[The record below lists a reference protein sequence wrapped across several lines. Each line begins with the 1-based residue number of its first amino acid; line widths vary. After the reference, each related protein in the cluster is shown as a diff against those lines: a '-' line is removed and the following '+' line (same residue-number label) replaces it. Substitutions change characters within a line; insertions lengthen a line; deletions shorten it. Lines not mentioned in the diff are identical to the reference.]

1 MAYVPGSG
9 STMDMQTAL
18 EHHRAGRLAEAAQIY
33 QRILEQDPN
42 QPDALHLMGNAACQ
56 LGDAA
61 LAVALIARALALR
74 PDTAGYLLSL
84 AMAHRAQ
91 GQHEQAL
98 AAYREVLALDAGSA
112 SAHFGIGNTL
122 QAMGQP
128 QPALD
133 SFATALELNPDLI
146 EARFNLANLEKSL
159 GHHEA
164 AIAHYRTAI
173 AQRPDFADA
182 HHNLGSALQALGRF
196 DEALASYRL
205 ALSAKLP
212 ETHNNIANILAGR
225 GQFEPALAHYRQ
237 ALDIKPD
244 YAEASNN
251 MGNALRQLDRFDDA
265 LAAFAA
271 ALRIAPDYAAAHLSL
286 GALLMARDQLDDAER
301 HYRAALATAPAQAH
315 FHLGL
320 LKDRQDDLP
329 AARASF
335 ERAIACRGDLVD
347 AIYNLGVVLG
357 RLLRPADAEQRYRQV
372 LALDPEHVD
381 AHINLSAILIDTER
395 REEGRVH
402 IDHAYTRQNVF
413 THSSAGAKRTVLI
426 LFDAGKGNM
435 NLSYLFKRPANNI
448 IDWMIAYAGEQ
459 QASQLPPYDLVFNAM
474 GDADLTAGTE
484 EPMRRFLAVCDK
496 PLLNPPAL
504 VARTAR
510 DKLPAL
516 LDGLD
521 HLLVPAVWRY
531 ADHTQWPAALADQLP
546 LLVRP
551 IYSHGGVGLTLVHS
565 REELAQLQALRP
577 GPVYVSRYID
587 YRSDDG
593 WFRKYRMIFID
604 RKPYPYHLAISPN
617 WMVHYYNAGMTELA
631 WKLEEERVYL
641 QDPGRVLGAAGMRAI
656 EAIAARMD
664 LDYAGIDF
672 TLLPDGRILVF
683 EANPTMLAHPE
694 DPAGPLAHKNL
705 STQRIFDAFEA
716 LLERRC
722 AA

>member
-61 LAVALIARALALR
+61 LDV
-74 PDTAGYLLSL
+74 
-84 AMAHRAQ
+84 
-91 GQHEQAL
+91 
-98 AAYREVLALDAGSA
+98 GST

-251 MGNALRQLDRFDDA
+251 MGNALRQLDRIDDA
-265 LAAFAA
+265 LAAFSA
-271 ALRIAPDYAAAHLSL
+271 ALRIAPDYAASHLSL

-301 HYRAALATAPAQAH
+301 HYRAALATAPALAH

-320 LKDRQDDLP
+320 LKARQDDLP

-372 LALDPEHVD
+372 LALDPDHVD

-395 REEGRVH
+395 REEGRAH

-496 PLLNPPAL
+496 PLLNSPAL

-521 HLLVPAVWRY
+521 GLLVPEVWRY

-551 IYSHGGVGLTLVHS
+551 IYSHGGVGLTLVRS
-565 REELAQLQALRP
+565 REELALLQAQRP

-587 YRSDDG
+587 YRSGDG

-617 WMVHYYNAGMTELA
+617 WMVHYYNAGMAALP
-631 WKLEEERVYL
+631 WKLAEEQAYL
-641 QDPGRVLGAAGMRAI
+641 DHPERVLGVAGMRAI

>member
-1 MAYVPGSG
+1 
-9 STMDMQTAL
+9 MDMQTAL
-18 EHHRAGRLAEAAQIY
+18 ELHRAGRLAEAAQIY
-33 QRILEQDPN
+33 RRILEEDPD

-61 LAVALIARALALR
+61 LAVALIDRALALR
-74 PDTAGYLLSL
+74 PATPGYLLSL
-84 AMAHRAQ
+84 AMAQRAQ
-91 GQHEQAL
+91 GQHELAL
-98 AAYREVLALDAGSA
+98 AAYRDVLALDAGSA
-112 SAHFGIGNTL
+112 SAHFGIGNTR
-122 QAMGQP
+122 QAMGQA
-128 QPALD
+128 QLALD
-133 SFATALELNPDLI
+133 SFAQALALNPEMI

-164 AIAHYRTAI
+164 AIAHYRMAI
-173 AQRPDFADA
+173 ARRPDFADA

-196 DEALASYRL
+196 DDALLSYRL
-205 ALSAKLP
+205 ALSANLP
-212 ETHNNIANILAGR
+212 ETHNNIANILIEW
-225 GQFEPALAHYRQ
+225 GQFEQALEHYRQ

-251 MGNALRQLDRFDDA
+251 MGNVLRQLGRIDEA
-265 LAAFAA
+265 LAAFDT
-271 ALRIAPDYAAAHLSL
+271 ALRIAPDYAAAHLNV
-286 GALLMARDQLDDAER
+286 GAVLMARDQLDDAER
-301 HYRAALATAPAQAH
+301 HYIAALASAPAQAH
-315 FHLGL
+315 FQLGL
-320 LKDRQDDLP
+320 LKDRRDDLP

-335 ERAIACRGDLVD
+335 EQAVACDAAYVD

-357 RLLRPADAEQRYRQV
+357 RLLRFADAEQRYRQV
-372 LALDPEHVD
+372 LALDPDHVD
-381 AHINLSAILIDTER
+381 AHINLSAILIDSER
-395 REEGRVH
+395 REEGRAH
-402 IDHAYTRQNVF
+402 IDRAYTRQNVF
-413 THSSAGAKRTVLI
+413 THSSPGAERTVLI

-448 IDWMIAYAGEQ
+448 IDWMIAYADDW

-521 HLLVPAVWRY
+521 HLLVPEVWRY
-531 ADHTQWPAALADQLP
+531 ADHTQWPAALADRLP

-551 IYSHGGVGLTLVHS
+551 IYSHGGVGLTLVHT
-565 REELAQLQALRP
+565 REELAQLQARQP

-617 WMVHYYNAGMTELA
+617 WMVHYYNAGMTELP
-631 WKLEEERVYL
+631 WKLAEEQAYL
-641 QDPGRVLGAAGMRAI
+641 DEPERVLGAAGMRAI
-656 EAIAARMD
+656 AAIAARMD

-694 DPAGPLAHKNL
+694 DPAGPLAHKNV

>member
-1 MAYVPGSG
+1 MRASISPIWKNRWAITMPRSRITGRRSLSVPTSPTPTTIWG
-9 STMDMQTAL
+9 APCR
-18 EHHRAGRLAEAAQIY
+18 HWAASM
-33 QRILEQDPN
+33 RRWP
-42 QPDALHLMGNAACQ
+42 
-56 LGDAA
+56 
-61 LAVALIARALALR
+61 
-74 PDTAGYLLSL
+74 
-84 AMAHRAQ
+84 
-91 GQHEQAL
+91 
-98 AAYREVLALDAGSA
+98 
-112 SAHFGIGNTL
+112 
-122 QAMGQP
+122 
-128 QPALD
+128 
-133 SFATALELNPDLI
+133 ATAWRCRPSCPRRTTTSPI
-146 EARFNLANLEKSL
+146 SWP
-159 GHHEA
+159 GA
-164 AIAHYRTAI
+164 ASSSRRWRTIDRRWTSSPITRRPATTWAMRCVSSIASMTRWPHSPPRCAS
-173 AQRPDFADA
+173 RPTT
-182 HHNLGSALQALGRF
+182 
-196 DEALASYRL
+196 
-205 ALSAKLP
+205 P
-212 ETHNNIANILAGR
+212 
-225 GQFEPALAHYRQ
+225 P
-237 ALDIKPD
+237 
-244 YAEASNN
+244 
-251 MGNALRQLDRFDDA
+251 
-265 LAAFAA
+265 
-271 ALRIAPDYAAAHLSL
+271 
-286 GALLMARDQLDDAER
+286 
-301 HYRAALATAPAQAH
+301 QAH

-372 LALDPEHVD
+372 LALDPDHVD

-395 REEGRVH
+395 REEGRAH

-484 EPMRRFLAVCDK
+484 EPMRRFLAVCDQ
-496 PLLNPPAL
+496 PLLNPTAL

-551 IYSHGGVGLTLVHS
+551 IYSHGGVGLTLVHG

-705 STQRIFDAFEA
+705 STQRIFDSFEA